1 MDKQVSTRR
10 PYDPNYDPLYDTSP
24 GAGVDYAPSYWVF
37 DAGDPPEDDGPVT
50 ADMDV
55 DVALIGAGFTG
66 TATALFLAREHGI
79 KAVVLEANQIGWGC
93 TSRNGG
99 QGHLAWGRLSRSQ
112 WAKKWGEDTARRLH
126 ANSLEGYE
134 VFRSMTEDPE
144 IACEPH
150 GEGNLL
156 IAHSDKALQGLAAES
171 QFCNDVLGYKT
182 QIFDRDTVLNEYV
195 GDQEAHGAIFEPI
208 GIAVQPLK
216 LCYGYARVARRL
228 GAKIHT
234 SSPVQD
240 WTTVNGVHHLRT
252 PGGVVR
258 ARAVGICTAG
268 YTSPNLHKSTRYKN
282 MPIMAN
288 SVVTRELTDEE
299 VEACGFKSNI
309 LFTDSRKLRYY
320 YRYLPE
326 KRLQIG
332 SRSAISGSDAEN
344 PKHLQIVQDAI
355 ARKFPALE
363 GIETPWFWHGWMDIS
378 HDMMPRIVQ
387 PDPKEQIF
395 YSQGYSGN
403 GVSFSAYASKQLATL
418 IAGKQLADSDFPIFS
433 SPLPSHPLRPIRR
446 FGQRLLYSY
455 FALQDRLG

>member
-1 MDKQVSTRR
+1 MSTPQ
-10 PYDPNYDPLYDTSP
+10 PYNPNYDPLYDTSP
-24 GAGVDYAPSYWVF
+24 GTSVDYSPTYWRHH
-37 DAGDPPEDDGPVT
+37 AGEPPEDNGPVT

-55 DVALIGAGFTG
+55 DVALIGGGFTG
-66 TATALFLAREHGI
+66 LATALFLAREHGI

-112 WAKKWGEDTARRLH
+112 WVKKWGPDVARRLH
-126 ANSLEGYE
+126 NNSLEGYQ
-134 VFRSMTEDPE
+134 VFRAMTEDTE
-144 IACEPH
+144 IDCEPH

-156 IAHSDKALQGLAAES
+156 IAHSNKALKGLEAES
-171 QFCNDVLGYKT
+171 RLCNELLGYKT
-182 QIFDRDTVLNEYV
+182 RILDRDTVLNEYI
-195 GDQEAHGAIFEPI
+195 GDQESHGAILEPV

-216 LCYGYARVARRL
+216 LAYGYARVARRL
-228 GAKIHT
+228 GARIHT
-234 SSPVQD
+234 GSPVQA
-240 WTTVNGVHHLRT
+240 WTTEAGVHHLRT
-252 PGGVVR
+252 PGGTVR

-268 YTSPNLHKSTRYKN
+268 YTSPNLHKLTAYKN

-288 SVVTRELTDEE
+288 SVVTHELTDAE
-299 VEACGFKSNI
+299 VEACGFNSNI
-309 LFTDSRKLRYY
+309 LVTDTRKLRYY

-332 SRSAISGSDAEN
+332 SRSAISGADAEN
-344 PKHLQIVQDAI
+344 PKHLQVVQEAI
-355 ARKFPALE
+355 GRKFPALK
-363 GIETPWFWHGWMDIS
+363 GIETPFFWHGWMDIS

-387 PDPKEQIF
+387 PDRGQQVF

-418 IAGKQLADSDFPIFS
+418 IAGKHLADADLPIFS

-446 FGQRLLYSY
+446 LGQRALYTY
-455 FALQDRLG
+455 FAVLDKIA